1 MNRITRI
8 LTLAFGG
15 CLALMS
21 CSPYDGL
28 TDFAI
33 PWQDDPEK
41 VKNPIVAAQ
50 IQDKGVWVDG
60 IVNGTGITF
69 YLKEEP
75 SNWNNLSIKYTFDES
90 IVCEENLPETVD
102 LTKDCI
108 VKAKDNFV
116 DVSYTITAV
125 EYCPLDNII
134 ATVGTESSEGLPGN
148 DRTVTMLFT
157 SQGLESATVEV
168 ILKDGAKMISPSQT
182 KSTQN
187 LTEPVTIK
195 VQDDVKT
202 YEYIL
207 SATSMNMP
215 AEWKNITSSYIGQGG
230 VLPGHIKLCEKTVDT
245 GLDINKASTT
255 SRVVAALIPAGH
267 VNMKTQTGDYGGG
280 KNYWYASSKLGDVV
294 SANSTY
300 NLFVGGM
307 SVGFLKPELVPGYMN
322 GGAIVREP
330 YADWN
335 IVYYYTPPTIG
346 VKDGK
351 AEINYAEVIG
361 GKLYKFDTPQFG
373 ADKSAFDLSKGEIW
387 DVDAFVT
394 GYSIPLHDGVKA
406 VNYDYNENYG
416 AAQKEYT
423 ALWQKERYFLF
434 STLKDGVTLDNGRS
448 ASQGVRKFI
457 VDYWSETN
465 AYNGMKSHWWDGSHM
480 ARAMMGTRPNGDLII
495 LMAERYADYYGM
507 YIDAVGYPSRG
518 ITFKIGI
525 AELAALGCTD
535 AIAFS
540 INEMAACA
548 VQDGGSGVDITKSL
562 RTKGNDV
569 TNSTCIM
576 FK

>member
-1 MNRITRI
+1 MNKITRT
-8 LTLAFGG
+8 LTLALGS
-15 CLALMS
+15 CLALAS
-21 CSPYDGL
+21 CSSYDGL
-28 TDFAI
+28 TDFAV

-69 YLKEEP
+69 YLKEDP
-75 SNWNNLSIKYTFDES
+75 SNWNNLPIRYTFDEN

-102 LTKDCI
+102 LTRDCVI
-108 VKAKDNFV
+108 AAKDNFV
-116 DVSYTITAV
+116 DVSYTISAV

-134 ATVGTESSEGLPGN
+134 ATVGTERSEGLPGN

-157 SQGLESATVEV
+157 SQGLESAEVEV
-168 ILKDGAKMISPSQT
+168 VLKEGTRMVSPSQA

-187 LTEPVTIK
+187 LTAPVTIK

-202 YEYIL
+202 YEYTL
-207 SATSMNMP
+207 SAMSMNMP
-215 AEWKNITSSYIGQGG
+215 AEWKNITSSYIEQGG
-230 VLPGHIKLCEKTVDT
+230 VLPGHIKLCEKTVNT
-245 GLDINKASTT
+245 GIDINKAATS

-267 VNMKTQTGDYGGG
+267 IDMKTQTGDYGGG
-280 KNYWYASSKLGDVV
+280 KNYWYASSKIGDVV

-307 SVGFLKPELVPGYMN
+307 CVGFLKPELVPGYMN
-322 GGAIVREP
+322 GGTIVREP

-335 IVYYYTPPTIG
+335 IKYYYTPPTIG

-351 AEINYAEVIG
+351 AEINYAEVID

-394 GYSIPLHDGVKA
+394 GYSIPLHNGVKA

-416 AAQKEYT
+416 TAGKEYL
-423 ALWQKERYFLF
+423 ALWTKERNFKF
-434 STLKDGVTLDNGRS
+434 STLKDGVLLDNGRS
-448 ASQGVRKFI
+448 AAQGVRKFI
-457 VDYWSETN
+457 VDYWSETS
-465 AYNGMKSHWWDGSHM
+465 AYNGMKSHWWDASHM
-480 ARAMMGTRPNGDLII
+480 GRVMMGVRENGDLIVLI
-495 LMAERYADYYGM
+495 GERYADSYGK
-507 YIDAVGYPSRG
+507 YIDYANYPSRG
-518 ITFKIGI
+518 ISFKIGI
-525 AELAALGCTD
+525 TELAALGCTD

-548 VQDGGSGVDITKSL
+548 IQDGGRGVDITKSL
-562 RTKGNDV
+562 RTKDNDV
-569 TNSTCIM
+569 TNSTYIM